1 MRRGAERASGRLRQ
15 SWLASRARWRRARE
29 CCTYTRMT
37 FLQKLMILTVL
48 AVVIALARLTQTRP
62 VVASPARLRSS
73 LGGSVVLWLTVIAGA
88 LIIVGI
94 VSHTLLRHFVQVVPL
109 LIAIGLSFRRPVLA
123 VQAAA
128 PLFAFWVLVM
138 ASIWLFLLGMARIFT
153 GTFTPIEIALTVV
166 IGTAA
171 LLGLLSSSLGG
182 HRALTAAR
190 LGIVVGFAV
199 LQFAAMWISV
209 QPFVARR

>member
-1 MRRGAERASGRLRQ
+1 
-15 SWLASRARWRRARE
+15 
-29 CCTYTRMT
+29 MT

-94 VSHTLLRHFVQVVPL
+94 VSHTLLRHFVQVAPL